1 MMNQN
6 DRRREHALNPLFR
19 MGNILQNE
27 IEYDHVQQFV
37 KTIVNSGRRSGMDE
51 THTLTMIK
59 NYFAELSDAIYNA
72 CSEYYNEDIVSE
84 STTSYESEKLLEVS
98 QVAEILKI
106 TPQAVRKIIGNGKLP
121 AQNFGER
128 MTRVK
133 EGDLRI
139 YISNKNNQK

>member
-1 MMNQN
+1 MNPN

-84 STTSYESEKLLEVS
+84 SATSYESEKLLEVS

-106 TPQAVRKIIGNGKLP
+106 TPQGVRKIINSGKLP

-133 EGDLRI
+133 EGDLKK
-139 YISNKNNQK
+139 YLEGKKTS

>member
-1 MMNQN
+1 MMNPN
-6 DRRREHALNPLFR
+6 DRRREQGLNPLFR

-59 NYFAELSDAIYNA
+59 NYFADLSDAIFNA
-72 CSEYYNEDIVSE
+72 CSEYYNQDLISDP
-84 STTSYESEKLLEVS
+84 TTYESEKLLEVS
-98 QVAEILKI
+98 QVADILKV
-106 TPQAVRKIIGNGKLP
+106 TPQYVRKLIKLGKLP

-133 EGDLRI
+133 EGDLRA
-139 YISNKNNQK
+139 YMNTNA

>member
-1 MMNQN
+1 MNPN
-6 DRRREHALNPLFR
+6 DRRREQGLNPLFR

-59 NYFAELSDAIYNA
+59 NYFADLSDAIFNA
-72 CSEYYNEDIVSE
+72 CSEYYNQDLISDP
-84 STTSYESEKLLEVS
+84 TTYESEKLLEVS
-98 QVAEILKI
+98 QVADILKV
-106 TPQAVRKIIGNGKLP
+106 TPQYVRKLIKLGKLP

-133 EGDLRI
+133 EGDLRA
-139 YISNKNNQK
+139 YMNTNA

>member
-1 MMNQN
+1 MNPN
-6 DRRREHALNPLFR
+6 DRRREQGLNPLFR

-51 THTLTMIK
+51 THTLTLIK
-59 NYFAELSDAIYNA
+59 NYFADLSDAIFNA
-72 CSEYYNEDIVSE
+72 CSEYYNQDLISE
-84 STTSYESEKLLEVS
+84 PGTSYESEKLLEVS
-98 QVAEILKI
+98 QVADILKV
-106 TPQAVRKIIGNGKLP
+106 TPQYVRKLIKDGKIP

-133 EGDLRI
+133 EGDLI
-139 YISNKNNQK
+139 VYMNAK

>member
-1 MMNQN
+1 MNPN

-84 STTSYESEKLLEVS
+84 SVTSYESEKLLEVS
-98 QVAEILKI
+98 QVADILKV
-106 TPQAVRKIIGNGKLP
+106 TPQYVRKLINSGKLP

-133 EGDLRI
+133 EGDLRE
-139 YISNKNNQK
+139 YLKKKG

>member
-1 MMNQN
+1 MNPN
-6 DRRREHALNPLFR
+6 DRRREQGLNPLFR

-59 NYFAELSDAIYNA
+59 NYFADLSDAIFNA
-72 CSEYYNEDIVSE
+72 CSEYYNQDLISE
-84 STTSYESEKLLEVS
+84 PGTSYESEKLLEVS
-98 QVAEILKI
+98 QVADILKV
-106 TPQAVRKIIGNGKLP
+106 TPQYVRKLIKDGKIP

-133 EGDLRI
+133 EGDLI
-139 YISNKNNQK
+139 VYMNAK

>member
-1 MMNQN
+1 MNPN
-6 DRRREHALNPLFR
+6 DRRREQGLNPLFR

-51 THTLTMIK
+51 THTLSMIK
-59 NYFAELSDAIYNA
+59 NYFADLSDAIFNA
-72 CSEYYNEDIVSE
+72 CSEYYNQDLVSDP
-84 STTSYESEKLLEVS
+84 TSFESEKLLEVS
-98 QVAEILKI
+98 QVADILKV
-106 TPQAVRKIIGNGKLP
+106 TPQYVRKLINSGKLP

-133 EGDLRI
+133 EGDLRE
-139 YISNKNNQK
+139 YLKKKS